1 MLIAVIVALA
11 VGTYAFRL
19 AGVVLHDRLDLPA
32 PLRRMLPLAAAALLA
47 ALAGT
52 AALTESGAFAGVS
65 RPLGVAVGAVLAWR
79 SPSRLAR
86 SVARSLARGADRA
99 GRERHPASEPS
110 ADGGAPFV
118 VVVVSAAATAALLRL
133 AGVP

>member
-19 AGVVLHDRLDLPA
+19 AGVILHDRLELPA

-52 AALTESGAFAGVS
+52 AALTDSGAFAGIA
-65 RPLGVAVGAVLAWR
+65 RPAGVAVGALLAWR
-79 SPSRLAR
+79 K
-86 SVARSLARGADRA
+86 
-99 GRERHPASEPS
+99 
-110 ADGGAPFV
+110 APFV